1 MAFMC
6 HRYHPPGLCSAHMAG
21 QIQSS
26 DIGVTFQLDPF
37 TLIQKYT
44 FEINSLCSTSQEIT
58 YISEPIEVSVDSNY
72 IF

>member
-1 MAFMC
+1 
-6 HRYHPPGLCSAHMAG
+6 MAG

-26 DIGVTFQLDPF
+26 DIRVRFLFDPS

-58 YISEPIEVSVDSNY
+58 HNPELIQVSVDSNY

>member
-1 MAFMC
+1 MAFIC
-6 HRYHPPGLCSAHMAG
+6 HRYPSGFCSAHMAG

-26 DIGVTFQLDPF
+26 DIRVTFLLDPF

-58 YISEPIEVSVDSNY
+58 YIPDMIEVSVDSNY